1 MRHAILGDIHANI
14 HALEAVVEDARG
26 QGCTSFHS
34 LGDIVGYNARPAECV
49 DLMKE
54 LGGICVLGNHDEA
67 ASGEGSL
74 DALSETAASSLL
86 WTRGMLG
93 SDRKAWL
100 SSLRPVRN
108 LRGITLVHAT
118 LDTPLSWGYVR
129 TPDQAEL
136 SMACQG
142 TPLCFI
148 GHTHI
153 PRVYAKGIGEIH
165 PPWEEGWSVPS
176 GQKFLVNAGSVGQ
189 SRDGDPR
196 AAYILFDEGEG
207 CLFLRRVEYDVA
219 SAVAD
224 VRAAGLSERIAKR
237 LITGS

>member
-14 HALEAVVEDARG
+14 HALEAVIEDARG

-49 DLMKE
+49 DLLRG
-54 LGGICVLGNHDEA
+54 LGGICVLGNHDQA

-74 DALSETAASSLL
+74 EALSETAAASLL
-86 WTRGMLG
+86 WTRGMLDR
-93 SDRKAWL
+93 DRKGWL

-129 TPDQAEL
+129 TPDEAEL

-153 PRVYAKGIGEIH
+153 PRVYAKGIGEIR
-165 PPWEEGWSVPS
+165 PPWEDGWSVPP

-196 AAYILFDEGEG
+196 ASYILFDEGEG
-207 CLFLRRVEYDVA
+207 SLFLRRVEYDVA
-219 SAVAD
+219 SAVAA
-224 VRAAGLSERIAKR
+224 VRAAGLSERTAKR
-237 LITGS
+237 LLTGS